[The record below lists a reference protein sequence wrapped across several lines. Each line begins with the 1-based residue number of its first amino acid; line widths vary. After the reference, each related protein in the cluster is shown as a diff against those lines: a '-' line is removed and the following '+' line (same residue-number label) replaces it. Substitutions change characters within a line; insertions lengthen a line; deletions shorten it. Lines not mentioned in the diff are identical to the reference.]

1 LSLVKRLK
9 HHGNWIEQTR
19 ATLMLVATVVAT
31 MTFQAG
37 ISPPGGVWQE
47 NTKKGSNCTGQDLY
61 VKPTLQFYFMPIQM
75 STYTSYFTIPPLSLH
90 LCTCVVLLVISGF
103 PLNSK
108 FFIWFFTLAMTT
120 SVASLTLAYLT
131 AVLLVTPDH
140 LFDKVR
146 STAQRLRNTWI
157 GLVVMAYSLGL

>member
-1 LSLVKRLK
+1 LYGTGSLR
-9 HHGNWIEQTR
+9 
-19 ATLMLVATVVAT
+19 
-31 MTFQAG
+31 QADT
-37 ISPPGGVWQE
+37 SVLFYAYPNE
-47 NTKKGSNCTGQDLY
+47 YLYFLFYNT
-61 VKPTLQFYFMPIQM
+61 
-75 STYTSYFTIPPLSLH
+75 TSFFASL
-90 LCTCVVLLVISGF
+90 CVVLLVISGF

-157 GLVVMAYSLGL
+157 GLVVIAGMINIIGLLSWTVKKLHNVIRRSTIKECC